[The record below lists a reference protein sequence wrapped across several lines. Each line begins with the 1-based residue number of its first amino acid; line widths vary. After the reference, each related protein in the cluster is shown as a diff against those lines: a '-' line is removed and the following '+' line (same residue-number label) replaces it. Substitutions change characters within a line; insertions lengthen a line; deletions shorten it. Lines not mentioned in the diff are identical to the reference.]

1 MRGFQISVQTQ
12 SQANYVISLC
22 TKKVMLVLISAITFT
37 FTLRK
42 LDILCHFN
50 EMYSRTINESKI
62 IILGSFST
70 LSILYV

>member
-1 MRGFQISVQTQ
+1 MRGFQFSVQTQ

-22 TKKVMLVLISAITFT
+22 TKKVMLVLISAITLT

-50 EMYSRTINESKI
+50 EIQ
-62 IILGSFST
+62 
-70 LSILYV
+70 

>member
-1 MRGFQISVQTQ
+1 MRGFQFSVQTQ

-22 TKKVMLVLISAITFT
+22 TKKVMFLISAITFT

-50 EMYSRTINESKI
+50 EIQ
-62 IILGSFST
+62 
-70 LSILYV
+70 